1 MEEKPLR
8 PSSVTLAVRATGA
21 EGATLTDT
29 VVRFRVLTG
38 GNLAD
43 DALADVI
50 AQVSVTAI
58 DDDHVSQAPTAGTSP
73 DRP

>member
-8 PSSVTLAVRATGA
+8 PSVTLAVRATGA

-29 VVRFRVLTG
+29 VVRFRVLAG
-38 GNLAD
+38 GD
-43 DALADVI
+43 SPTMSFADVI
-50 AQVSVTAI
+50 AQVSVTTM

-73 DRP
+73 DCQ